1 MNFFFVLENAANQ
14 WPDDVA
20 VIQGDQCWRFSELL
34 SAAEM
39 LAAQLTDAGIAAW
52 DKVGLL
58 CPSGPQYIVGFF
70 AILRIRGVIVPISPA
85 LKATEVSDVAK
96 DVELKALC
104 YSPSFE
110 SFFQS
115 GPWNPPLEASMG
127 PNRDP
132 LRIRPVESWSDDPG
146 EREGLEGLNAAS
158 IRFSSGTTSDA
169 KGIILSHESIL
180 ERGRS
185 HVEAGPINKTD
196 TAVWL
201 QTTARGLP
209 GVICACLMQGA
220 KLIFGDAL
228 ATGAMQRLIKEHG
241 VTQIYATPIF
251 YQALLNEPDVTSA
264 DLSHVE
270 QLSTAGSAV
279 AMTLAQAFAAK
290 FGREIL
296 QHYGSAETGEVFL
309 NHNEDETKRGSVGK
323 IARPEYEVQLVPV
336 TSEMAAEGFVGEVW
350 VRSPALFAGYHKPW
364 RSIGELLEDGWF
376 RTGDLA
382 RRDRD
387 GYYWIIGR
395 IKEVINVGGVKVFP
409 GEIEEVLLGHPAVDE
424 AMVYG
429 APESR
434 FGEVPHAKVK
444 LRTGAACEAL
454 DLLRYVNTKIS
465 VFKALRA
472 VEFVDEIPKT
482 VTGKPRRW
490 GHEGSKS
497 ASGGKARVD

>member
-1 MNFFFVLENAANQ
+1 MNFSFVLEHAANQ

-34 SAAEM
+34 SAAEF
-39 LAAQLTDAGIAAW
+39 LAARLTDAGIAAW

-70 AILRIRGVIVPISPA
+70 AILRIRGVVVPISPA
-85 LKATEVSDVAK
+85 LKAAEVADVTK
-96 DVELKALC
+96 DTGLKALC

-110 SFFQS
+110 NFFHS
-115 GPWNPPLEASMG
+115 SPWKAALEPSMG
-127 PNRDP
+127 PNRTP
-132 LRIRPVESWSDDPG
+132 LRIRPVEKWPDDPAEH
-146 EREGLEGLNAAS
+146 ERLEGLNAAS

-169 KGIILSHESIL
+169 KGIILSHKSIQ
-180 ERGRS
+180 ERGQS
-185 HVEAGPINKTD
+185 HVLAGPIKKKD
-196 TAVWL
+196 TALWL

-228 ATGAMQRLIKEHG
+228 ATGTMRRLIKEHG

-251 YQALLNEPDVTSA
+251 YQALLNEPDMTSD
-264 DLSHVE
+264 DLRNVE

-279 AMTLAQAFAAK
+279 GITLAEAFAAK
-290 FGREIL
+290 FGRGIL

-309 NHNEDETKRGSVGK
+309 NHDEDETKRGSVGR
-323 IARPEYEVQLVPV
+323 IARPDYEVQLVPV
-336 TSEMAAEGFVGEVW
+336 TGEMAAEEFIGEIW

-364 RSIGELLEDGWF
+364 RPIGEILEDGWF

-409 GEIEEVLLGHPAVDE
+409 AEIEEVLLTHPAVDE

-429 APESR
+429 APEPR

-444 LRTGAACEAL
+444 LRNGIACEAL
-454 DLLRYVNTKIS
+454 DVLRYVNKQIS

-482 VTGKPRRW
+482 VTGKARRW
-490 GHEGSKS
+490 GIEG
-497 ASGGKARVD
+497 RVPRAE